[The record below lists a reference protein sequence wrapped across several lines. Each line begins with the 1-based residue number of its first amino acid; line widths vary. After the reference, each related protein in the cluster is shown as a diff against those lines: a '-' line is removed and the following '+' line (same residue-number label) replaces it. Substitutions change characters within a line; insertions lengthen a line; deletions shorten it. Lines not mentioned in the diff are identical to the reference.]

1 MYKSSIQET
10 YPVLNELTDMHSTL
24 TTPIDP
30 DDGPMLSERLSI
42 ISVYMP
48 RLAYIVTDARYD
60 QDCEIRKVFELH
72 SEYIA
77 NLKSLIAKR
86 FISSRTPAEN
96 YIVSMAEE
104 LLDVCKKQGDFI
116 RTQISYIKS
125 TQQYLG

>member
-77 NLKSLIAKR
+77 NQKSLIAKR

>member
-1 MYKSSIQET
+1 MDRSSIQET

-30 DDGPMLSERLSI
+30 NDGPMLSERLSI

-48 RLAYIVTDARYD
+48 RLAYIVTDAKYN
-60 QDCEIRKVFELH
+60 QDCAIRKVFELH

-86 FISSRTPAEN
+86 FISSLTPAEN
-96 YIVSMAEE
+96 YIVSIAEE